1 MLYCYY
7 LKKEGSIMTNKNL
20 HKKILWIT
28 TTAMLLALLITLQ
41 WATAGTQA
49 FAGQYITGTCVNAVL
64 AVAALSG
71 GFWCG
76 AVVALASPFCAF
88 LLGIGPKLLPIVPG
102 IAAGNLVLVALLYL
116 LVGKQKNLLIKGA
129 GAVAASVAKFLTLF
143 LLVNKVIVPWL
154 GDTIPAKQAQT
165 FAVMFSWPQLVTAL
179 LGCALALSLLPLLS
193 KVKK

>member
-76 AVVALASPFCAF
+76 AVVALPSPFCAF

>member
-88 LLGIGPKLLPIVPG
+88 LLGIGPKQLPIVPG
-102 IAAGNLVLVALLYL
+102 IAAGNLVLVALLHL

>member
-1 MLYCYY
+1 M
-7 LKKEGSIMTNKNL
+7 KSNKI
-20 HKKILWIT
+20 HDQILWIT
-28 TTAMLLALLITLQ
+28 RTGILVALLITLQ

-116 LVGKQKNLLIKGA
+116 LVGQQKNLLIKGA
-129 GAVAASVAKFLTLF
+129 GAAAASVAKFLTLF

>member
-102 IAAGNLVLVALLYL
+102 IAAGNLVLVALLHL

-154 GDTIPAKQAQT
+154 GDSIPAKQAQT

>member
-102 IAAGNLVLVALLYL
+102 IAAGNLVLVALLHL

>member
-154 GDTIPAKQAQT
+154 GDTIPSKQAQT
-165 FAVMFSWPQLVTAL
+165 FAVMFSWPQLITAL

>member
-1 MLYCYY
+1 MNDQ
-7 LKKEGSIMTNKNL
+7 KL

-28 TTAMLLALLITLQ
+28 TTAMLLALLVTLQ

-64 AVAALSG
+64 AVAALAG

-102 IAAGNLVLVALLYL
+102 IAAGNLVLVAILY
-116 LVGKQKNLLIKGA
+116 VTVAKGKNLPLKAA
-129 GAVAASVAKFLTLF
+129 GAVAAAVTKFLTLF

-154 GDTIPAKQAQT
+154 GDSIPQKQAQT

-193 KVKK
+193 RVKK

>member
-102 IAAGNLVLVALLYL
+102 IAAGNLVLVALLHL

-154 GDTIPAKQAQT
+154 GDSIPAKQAQT

-179 LGCALALSLLPLLS
+179 LGCTLALSLLPLLS

>member
-102 IAAGNLVLVALLYL
+102 IAAGNLVLVALLHL

-154 GDTIPAKQAQT
+154 GDSIPTKQAQT
-165 FAVMFSWPQLVTAL
+165 FAVMFSWPQLITAL

>member
-102 IAAGNLVLVALLYL
+102 IAAGNLVLVALLHL

-154 GDTIPAKQAQT
+154 GDSIPAKQAQT
-165 FAVMFSWPQLVTAL
+165 FAVMFSWPQLITAL

>member
-7 LKKEGSIMTNKNL
+7 LKKEGSIITNKNL

-129 GAVAASVAKFLTLF
+129 GAAAASVAKFLTLF
-143 LLVNKVIVPWL
+143 ILVNKVIVPWF
-154 GDTIPAKQAQT
+154 GYTIPAKPAQT